1 MTKSRTSALRKTSRR
16 QAAPAP
22 RAAEKKPALRVV
34 RTTTGA
40 SAAVEDDAIVVRDS
54 RGAIVVRYDAATG
67 EARIEAPHGDLTLS
81 AAGKVRL
88 AAGTDVELEAPG
100 AIATTSARVSVHT
113 TEGDLN
119 AERISVR
126 ASELATLVGKW
137 ELRAQRLVEH
147 VVDAYRDVDG
157 LLQTRAGRMRTLVE
171 GAYRL
176 LSERTDII
184 SREDSVIDGKRVLLG

>member
-1 MTKSRTSALRKTSRR
+1 MTSRSRSNALRKPTRESDKG
-16 QAAPAP
+16 P
-22 RAAEKKPALRVV
+22 KKVARLRSV
-34 RTTTGA
+34 RTPAGA
-40 SAAVEDDAIVVRDS
+40 SATVEDDAIVVRNAE
-54 RGAIVVRYDAATG
+54 GAIVVRYDSVTG
-67 EARIEAPHGDLTLS
+67 EARIESPHGDLTLA

-88 AAGTDVELEAPG
+88 VAGTDVELEAPG
-100 AIATTSARVSVHT
+100 TVSATSARVSVHT
-113 TEGDLN
+113 GEGDVN
-119 AERISVR
+119 AERLAVR
-126 ASELATLVGKW
+126 ASELSTLVGKW
-137 ELRAQRLVEH
+137 ELRAQRLVEQ